1 MAKKLDLNKPVFEL
15 VQEYPELVDVLKD
28 LGFSEI
34 TKPAMLNSVGRITT
48 IPKGAK
54 MRNISMMKVVPAL
67 MSNGFELIGKM
78 PNIFALGKNNAGDET
93 SSEDGAFQE
102 NTREKIKSY
111 LKRLGEGEDL
121 ESVRKD
127 FVENF
132 SEVEASEIMKAEQEL
147 IKEGTPICFL
157 IIFAAKRPE
166 NHIFIMIDFFV
177 LFFWISNF
185 IIKTV
190 IRYVRKHKNKI
201 IIDLLVAVS
210 PPFWSIFQYVF
221 QLFLRNNKNG
231 NVQPKSF
238 IYHGSYFI

>member
-102 NTREKIKSY
+102 NTREKIK
-111 LKRLGEGEDL
+111 R
-121 ESVRKD
+121 
-127 FVENF
+127 
-132 SEVEASEIMKAEQEL
+132 I
-147 IKEGTPICFL
+147 
-157 IIFAAKRPE
+157 
-166 NHIFIMIDFFV
+166 
-177 LFFWISNF
+177 
-185 IIKTV
+185 
-190 IRYVRKHKNKI
+190 
-201 IIDLLVAVS
+201 
-210 PPFWSIFQYVF
+210 
-221 QLFLRNNKNG
+221 
-231 NVQPKSF
+231 
-238 IYHGSYFI
+238 

>member
-132 SEVEASEIMKAEQEL
+132 SEVEASEIVKAEQSL
-147 IKEGTPICFL
+147 IKEGTPITEVQKFVRCSQCL
-157 IIFAAKRPE
+157 ISRCNKG
-166 NHIFIMIDFFV
+166 
-177 LFFWISNF
+177 
-185 IIKTV
+185 
-190 IRYVRKHKNKI
+190 RKDCKC
-201 IIDLLVAVS
+201 
-210 PPFWSIFQYVF
+210 
-221 QLFLRNNKNG
+221 R
-231 NVQPKSF
+231 KS
-238 IYHGSYFI
+238 SRRVT